1 MESENILDIK
11 DLNVSFKLP
20 EGTIKVLDGI
30 NFTVRKDEV
39 FGVVGESGCGKS
51 VTASSILQLLPKN
64 VQRSGE
70 ILLHTENGIINIT
83 SLTPTDEKMRQIRGN
98 DIAMIFQ
105 EPAASFS
112 PVYTIGEQMIENI
125 ILHKTLSEKEAK
137 EIALEMIEKV
147 KIPDPKKI
155 INSYPF
161 ELSGGMLQRC
171 MIALALSCNPMI
183 LIADEP
189 TTALDVTIQAQ
200 ILYLMKELQKEFESS
215 IIFITHDLGVIA
227 QMADR
232 VAVMY
237 LGKIVEE
244 GTVYDIFNNP
254 LHPYTRAL
262 MTSIPKVGIKKTR
275 LEAIKGIVPDPFNKP
290 KGCSFHNRCPN
301 YIAGVCDTKEPKNI
315 TFSKDHTVACFLYG
329 GKNNE

>member
-1 MESENILDIK
+1 
-11 DLNVSFKLP
+11 
-20 EGTIKVLDGI
+20 
-30 NFTVRKDEV
+30 
-39 FGVVGESGCGKS
+39 
-51 VTASSILQLLPKN
+51 
-64 VQRSGE
+64 
-70 ILLHTENGIINIT
+70 
-83 SLTPTDEKMRQIRGN
+83 
-98 DIAMIFQ
+98 
-105 EPAASFS
+105 
-112 PVYTIGEQMIENI
+112 
-125 ILHKTLSEKEAK
+125 
-137 EIALEMIEKV
+137 MIEKV